1 MNEPPAS
8 LTSWLDQLPASLRNA
23 VRLRVEGERVGL
35 PGPALAPYLVGLLVL
50 LGMLGTFLGMVV
62 TLRGTGMALESAT
75 DLGAIRASLAAPVKG
90 LGFAF
95 GTSIAG
101 GATSAMLG
109 LLAALCRRERVQ
121 AAQLLDTKI
130 ATTLRVY
137 SQSYQ
142 REESFK
148 LLQRQAEVMQR
159 QAEAMPTLVDRLQAM
174 MQGMEQQTR
183 SLNERQLAS
192 QDAFQGK
199 AEAAYARL
207 AAVMEQSMKEGV
219 AESARSAG
227 VALQPVVQATMES
240 LSRETASLQD
250 TVAQAVQ
257 QQLSS
262 LTSGFQASTSNVA
275 DIWNQALAGQQR
287 ASETLAQDLRA
298 SLDRFAETFEQRSA
312 ALLDGVS
319 ARLEAS
325 SGNMSDA
332 WTAALSRQEHVSEKL
347 AGDNLQALTAA
358 AASFEKHSASLL
370 RTLNDSHSL
379 LQSELA
385 SRDQQRLAAWTETL
399 GAMGATLRQEWEL
412 AGTQAATRQQA
423 ISDTLAQTV
432 RDINAQAAAQASVL
446 EAVSARMEAAAT
458 NVSDRWNTAL
468 DRQSEVADKLAANN
482 QQALTTAAAAFEQH
496 SASLLRTL
504 DQSHADLQA
513 ALASKDET
521 RLAAWTESLAAT
533 AATLRAEWEQAGAQ
547 AATRQDAISAA
558 LAGTARDI
566 GAQAEAQAQ
575 LLQSVSTRLESAAH
589 SVSDRWNTALER
601 QSEVAEK
608 LAADNQHALTTAAAA
623 FEQHSASLLQ
633 KLDQSHADL
642 QTALAAK
649 DHERLAAWTGTLTAM
664 AATLGQEWKAAGDH
678 TVARQQEI
686 SDALALTALDVT
698 SQTEAQARLLQSVS
712 ARLETAAGSVTQA
725 WTEAQAR
732 QEQVGAKLAA
742 DNQQALTTAA
752 ATFEQHSA
760 SLLQK
765 LDQSHADLQTALAAK
780 DHERLAAWTG
790 TLTAMAATLGQEWK
804 AAGDHTV
811 ARQQEISDALALT
824 ALDVTSQTEAQA
836 RLLQSVS
843 ARLETAAGSVTQA
856 WTEAQARQEQVGAK
870 LAADNQQALTTAAA
884 TFEQHSAS
892 LLQKLDQSHAELQAV
907 LASKDEARLAAWTG
921 KLAALADALGQE
933 WELAGAQAA
942 TRQQE
947 LTQALERTTQ
957 TITAQAEAQA
967 SVLETAS
974 TRLETAASQ
983 VTQAWTDAQ
992 TRQEH
997 VNQQLADGNQ
1007 QALEAAAAT
1016 FEQHSA
1022 SLLHTLDQSHADLQA
1037 ALAAKDEARLAAW
1050 TGKLAAVADTLAQTA
1065 NDITAQ
1071 TQAHASETIAE
1082 IGRLVQAASEAPK
1095 AAADVIGELRQKLSD
1110 SMVRDNDMLQERN
1123 RLLETLDTL
1132 LNAVNHTAAE
1142 QRTAVD
1148 ALVAS
1153 SAELLERVGTQFTDR
1168 VEAETGKL
1176 TDVAAA
1182 VTTSA
1187 VEVASLGESF
1197 GTAVQLFGESND
1209 KLVAHLQRI
1218 EAALDKSIARGDEQ
1232 LSYYVAQA
1240 REVVDLSLM
1249 SQKQIIENLQQLATQ
1264 RATAGEQIA

>member
-1 MNEPPAS
+1 MFDYNRSKGCLPPFAPANQDTMSKTLINFVVFVAGLAVVGWIGAGYAGTNPLALAVTLLIGVCYLAGAWELLRYQQATSGLARASTSLNEPPAS
-8 LTSWLDQLPASLRNA
+8 LASWLDQLPASLRNA

-101 GATSAMLG
+101 VATSAMLG

-121 AAQLLDTKI
+121 AAQLLDAKI

-298 SLDRFAETFEQRSA
+298 SLDRFTETFEQRSA

-325 SGNMSDA
+325 SGNLSEA

-399 GAMGATLRQEWEL
+399 GAMGATLRQEWEQ

-446 EAVSARMEAAAT
+446 EAVSARMEAAAN

-468 DRQSEVADKLAANN
+468 DRQSEVAEKLAADN

-513 ALASKDET
+513 ALASKDEA

-547 AATRQDAISAA
+547 TATRQEAISAA

-566 GAQAEAQAQ
+566 GAQAQAQAQ
-575 LLQSVSTRLESAAH
+575 LLQNVSTRLESAAN
-589 SVSDRWNTALER
+589 SVSDRWNTALDR
-601 QSEVAEK
+601 YSEVAEK
-608 LAADNQHALTTAAAA
+608 LAADNQQALTTAAAA

-698 SQTEAQARLLQSVS
+698 GQTEAQARLLESVS
-712 ARLETAAGSVTQA
+712 ARLETAASSVTQA

-732 QEQVGAKLAA
+732 QEQVSAKLAA
-742 DNQQALTTAA
+742 DNQHALTSAA
-752 ATFEQHSA
+752 ATFEQHGA

-765 LDQSHADLQTALAAK
+765 LDQSHADLQAA
-780 DHERLAAWTG
+780 
-790 TLTAMAATLGQEWK
+790 
-804 AAGDHTV
+804 
-811 ARQQEISDALALT
+811 
-824 ALDVTSQTEAQA
+824 
-836 RLLQSVS
+836 
-843 ARLETAAGSVTQA
+843 
-856 WTEAQARQEQVGAK
+856 
-870 LAADNQQALTTAAA
+870 
-884 TFEQHSAS
+884 
-892 LLQKLDQSHAELQAV
+892 

-947 LTQALERTTQ
+947 LTQALAHTTQ

-967 SVLETAS
+967 SVLDTAS

-983 VTQAWTDAQ
+983 VTRAWTDAQ
-992 TRQEH
+992 TRQEQ

-1022 SLLHTLDQSHADLQA
+1022 SLLQTLDQSHADLQA
-1037 ALAAKDEARLAAW
+1037 ALAAKDEERLAAW

-1071 TQAHASETIAE
+1071 TQAHASETITE

-1168 VEAETGKL
+1168 VQAETGKL

-1182 VTTSA
+1182 VTSSA

-1197 GTAVQLFGESND
+1197 GAAVQLFGESND